1 MLQRQHLMMYLY
13 LLFTNTESNMTPDTV
28 WQQIRIEELAQ
39 ALSISRMAV
48 YKWRNSDH
56 GIPDRRLLQVEA
68 ATGIDRSDLRPA
80 LFKR

>member
-1 MLQRQHLMMYLY
+1 FVNIWCCIPVVS
-13 LLFTNTESNMTPDTV
+13 FTGAEPKMTPETV

-39 ALSISRMAV
+39 KLSISRMAV

-68 ATGIDRSDLRPA
+68 ATGIDREELRPD
-80 LFKR
+80 LYQR

>member
-1 MLQRQHLMMYLY
+1 MMYLY
-13 LLFTNTESNMTPDTV
+13 LLFTNMEPNMTPDTV

-56 GIPDRRLLQVEA
+56 GIPDRRLLQVEQ
-68 ATGIDRSDLRPA
+68 ATGIDREELRPD
-80 LFKR
+80 LYQR

>member
-1 MLQRQHLMMYLY
+1 
-13 LLFTNTESNMTPDTV
+13 MTPDTV

-39 ALSISRMAV
+39 KLSISRMAV
-48 YKWRNSDH
+48 YKWRRSDH

-68 ATGIDRSDLRPA
+68 ATGIDRSDLRPD

>member
-1 MLQRQHLMMYLY
+1 MYVY
-13 LLFTNTESNMTPDTV
+13 AFMHKRNQMMTPDTV

-56 GIPDRRLLQVEA
+56 GIPDRRLLAVEQ
-68 ATGIDRSDLRPA
+68 ATGIDRSDLRPD

>member
-1 MLQRQHLMMYLY
+1 
-13 LLFTNTESNMTPDTV
+13 MTPDTV
-28 WQQIRIEELAQ
+28 WQQIRIEDLAQ
-39 ALSISRMAV
+39 KLSISRMAV

-68 ATGIDRSDLRPA
+68 ATGIDRSDLRPD